1 MFKRGGPQM
10 KKSEIISLLNKDLS
24 GEIEAILIYMR
35 DSFVTGDCKPSRE
48 MEEIAKDEMRHAEKL
63 AELIVDFGGIPAM
76 EHRPLN
82 FGGMDVKEY
91 LKRLVALEKGAIAMY
106 KEHIAIIPDKNI
118 KKTLT
123 HILHEEEEHLEEF
136 SKLLKGQKG

>member
-1 MFKRGGPQM
+1 M

-35 DSFVTGDCKPSRE
+35 DSFVTGDCKPSRS

-63 AELIVDFGGIPAM
+63 AELIVDLGGIPAM

-82 FGGMDVKEY
+82 FGGKDVKGY
-91 LKRLVALEKGAIAMY
+91 LKRLVALEKEAIAMY
-106 KEHIAIIPDKNI
+106 KEHIAVIADKKI
-118 KKTLT
+118 KRTLT

-136 SKLLKGQKG
+136 GELLKKQKK